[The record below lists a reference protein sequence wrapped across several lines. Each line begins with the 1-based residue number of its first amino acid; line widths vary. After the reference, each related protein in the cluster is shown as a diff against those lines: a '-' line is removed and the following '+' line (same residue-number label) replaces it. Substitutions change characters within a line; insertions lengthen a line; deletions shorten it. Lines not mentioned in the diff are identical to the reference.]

1 MAETGKSVRIPG
13 ISLVLV
19 ILCLAGLFF
28 FEFLGFFEGINNYC
42 YDLFFRIRGQ
52 ESSDSRIL
60 IAGIDEKSLSK
71 LGRWPFPR
79 VHYATFLDRIAGAK
93 IVSFDIVMPEPS
105 PDDKRLAAAAKK
117 MKNVIFPVYFDSE
130 LTVHYPVAPL
140 PSSPVGHVH
149 VDADTDGIVRTIY
162 HTMYSEGKAI
172 PSLSSLT
179 YELATGK
186 SLQRIHPA
194 ADINEIKS
202 IKQADLMRINY
213 IGGSGIFE
221 NISFSDIVEGLYPPS
236 YFADKIVLVGIT
248 GEGLGDKALTPF
260 SQSRRTTTGIE
271 VHANSLQTL
280 LSNNPI
286 VVVPV
291 YIRCLSLIIFS
302 VLLFIFFLN
311 LSERG
316 IVLAMAS
323 VLLVTALADYLLFAY
338 ARLWLPASIFYAAA
352 VLVLVLAYLS
362 KFDEALRLLD
372 RTYATILPRLRWKD
386 PFITDQKVSGLLGLF
401 NTEGVRAKIQLL
413 NSFANQLSFE
423 KDLSDKALLNDIHG
437 VLLFDPSGNKLLANE
452 PAMRIFAENSIESD
466 SVEVLVDNLTPIM
479 MLETEVSEAVKAN
492 RLFFGTEGI
501 VRATVSFP
509 GPPVGHFN
517 LDISILRLNGED
529 YTLFLFSDVTKIV
542 EARNEIEEKNKELKE
557 LNQLK
562 NKFLGIAA
570 HDLRNPLSSIKGFS
584 DMLLSGM
591 PGPLTD
597 RQKHISTTISN
608 ASKGMLTLLND
619 LLDISAIESGKID
632 LKLKAGSVKKL
643 LEDRL
648 TINRMVAE
656 KKEIKLHESLADLP
670 DTMFDYDRMVQV
682 VDNLISNAVKF
693 SPPGSNVYIT
703 LADEGGM
710 AMVSV
715 KDEGPGL
722 SEEDKG
728 KLFGEF
734 QKLSARP
741 TGGEKSTGLGLSIV
755 KKIIEAHKG
764 TIYVES
770 APGSGAAFIFKIPIT
785 EAALP

>member
-1 MAETGKSVRIPG
+1 MEAKTVKIPKT
-13 ISLVLV
+13 SLVLV
-19 ILCLAGLFF
+19 ALCLAGLFF
-28 FEFLGFFEGINNYC
+28 IEFLGFFEGINNYF
-42 YDLFFRIRGQ
+42 YDFFFRLRGQ
-52 ESSDSRIL
+52 ESADSRII
-60 IAGIDEKSLSK
+60 IAGIDEKTLNK
-71 LGRWPFPR
+71 LGSWPIPR
-79 VHYATFLDRIAGAK
+79 NHYATLLERVSGAK
-93 IVSFDIVMPEPS
+93 VVSFDIVMSEPS
-105 PDDKRLAAAAKK
+105 PHDKRLAAAANK
-117 MKNVIFPVYFDSE
+117 MKNVIFPVYIDSE
-130 LTVHYPVAPL
+130 LTMHYPVPPL
-140 PSSPVGHVH
+140 PSSLVGHVH
-149 VDADTDGIVRTIY
+149 VEPDSDGIVRTIY
-162 HTMYSEGKAI
+162 HTLYFEGKAI
-172 PSLSSLT
+172 PSFSSLA
-179 YELATGK
+179 YELCTGN
-186 SLQRIHPA
+186 SPQRIHPA
-194 ADINEIKS
+194 AGIDEGKG

-213 IGGSGIFE
+213 IGGSGTFE
-221 NISFSDIVEGLYPPS
+221 HISFSDIVEGLYPPS

-248 GEGLGDKALTPF
+248 GAGIGDKALTPF
-260 SQSRRTTTGIE
+260 SQSRRAASGIE

-286 VVVPV
+286 VEVPV
-291 YIRCLSLIIFS
+291 HIRRLILILFS
-302 VLLFIFFLN
+302 ILLFMFFLN

-316 IVLAMAS
+316 IVLAMTS
-323 VLLVTALADYLLFAY
+323 VMLLTTLADYLLFAY
-338 ARLWLPASIFYAAA
+338 ARLWLPAAIFYAAA
-352 VLVLVLAYLS
+352 ILLMLLAYLS

-372 RTYATILPRLRWKD
+372 RTYAAMLPRLRWKD
-386 PFITDQKVSGLLGLF
+386 PFISEQKVSGLLGLL

-423 KDLSDKALLNDIHG
+423 KDLSDRALLSDVHG
-437 VLLFDPSGNKLLANE
+437 VFLFGPDGNKLLANE
-452 PAMRIFAENSIESD
+452 HIMRIFSENSLASD
-466 SVEVLVDNLTPIM
+466 SLQTVIAGLTPFM
-479 MLETEVSEAVKAN
+479 SDNANFAEAVMDK
-492 RLFFGTEGI
+492 RFGKEGAER
-501 VRATVSFP
+501 VTVSFL
-509 GPPVGHFN
+509 GPPTGHFN
-517 LDISILRLNGED
+517 LDASPLLLNNEN
-529 YTLFLFSDVTKIV
+529 YILFLFSDVTIIV
-542 EARNEIEEKNKELKE
+542 EARKVIEEKNKELKE

-632 LKLKAGSVKKL
+632 LKLKSGSVKKL

-656 KKEIKLHESLADLP
+656 KKDIRLHETLEDLP
-670 DTMFDYDRMVQV
+670 DTIFDYDRMVQV

-693 SPPGSNVYIT
+693 SPPGSNVYIS
-703 LADEGGM
+703 LKREDGM

-770 APGSGAAFIFKIPIT
+770 APGSGAAFIFKIPLS
-785 EAALP
+785 EFQLP